1 MSTANWIY
9 NFLKKLIFITAV
21 PTFVRTEEKVTA
33 ELRVR
38 TGPSPPHRVL
48 FCVTVKDTSPF
59 HTALPNTNCNF
70 QNTDFSLYVTITGII
85 RSWKYRPV
93 SHQDKTR
100 ILALTHGKPWLCLGC
115 WCFPMELSQVPSLVF
130 IISLRHSVEE
140 ESLTDWSCFFFF
152 PGSGGLLVSTSIW
165 KRSFLFHLTVT

>member
-48 FCVTVKDTSPF
+48 FCVTVKDMSPF

-70 QNTDFSLYVTITGII
+70 QNTDFSLYVTGII

-100 ILALTHGKPWLCLGC
+100 ILALTHGKLWLCLGC

-140 ESLTDWSCFFFF
+140 ESLTDWSCFFFLEVGAYWWAHLF
-152 PGSGGLLVSTSIW
+152 GNVLFSSI
-165 KRSFLFHLTVT
+165 